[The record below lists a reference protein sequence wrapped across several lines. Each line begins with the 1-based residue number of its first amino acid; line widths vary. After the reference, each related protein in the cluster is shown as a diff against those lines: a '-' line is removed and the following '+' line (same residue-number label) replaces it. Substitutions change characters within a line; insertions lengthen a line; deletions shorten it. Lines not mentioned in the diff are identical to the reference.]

1 MDAATDSKNA
11 MHFEERRLL
20 LFPSPGGRGIKGE
33 EENGCQSCGHIF
45 LKML

>member
-33 EENGCQSCGHIF
+33 GENGCQSAATLF
-45 LKML
+45 LKTL